1 VKARRVWIDANDPL
15 PIATQCE
22 LAGTNR
28 STFYATSRS
37 ITPDAEEL
45 ELRELINKEYT
56 RQPFYGSR
64 KIMHYLC
71 SLGYCINRKRV
82 QRMMRVLGQAA
93 MAPGPNTSKPHP
105 QHKIYPYLL
114 RGMTVTRPKQVWSI
128 DITYCSLPQ
137 GFMYLVPIIDWYS
150 RKVLGWWLSNSMES
164 SFCVD
169 CVEEAFR
176 NDGIPEIF
184 NSDKGSQ
191 FTSDVFIRAIR
202 KYPTLR
208 ISMDGR
214 GWALDNVFFE
224 RLWRN
229 VKHED
234 IYLKGYGS
242 AAELQQ
248 GLKEYFVLY
257 KSERTHQSLNYST
270 PDEVYRSGKGGGACI
285 VDKYQSKNER
295 KEALDEKKGQRLP
308 AA

>member
-1 VKARRVWIDANDPL
+1 
-15 PIATQCE
+15 
-22 LAGTNR
+22 
-28 STFYATSRS
+28 
-37 ITPDAEEL
+37 
-45 ELRELINKEYT
+45 
-56 RQPFYGSR
+56 
-64 KIMHYLC
+64 
-71 SLGYCINRKRV
+71 
-82 QRMMRVLGQAA
+82 
-93 MAPGPNTSKPHP
+93 
-105 QHKIYPYLL
+105 
-114 RGMTVTRPKQVWSI
+114 
-128 DITYCSLPQ
+128 
-137 GFMYLVPIIDWYS
+137 
-150 RKVLGWWLSNSMES
+150 MES

-176 NDGIPEIF
+176 NYGIPEIF
-184 NSDKGSQ
+184 NSDQGSQ
-191 FTSDVFIRAIR
+191 FTSDVFIRGLR

-214 GWALDNVFFE
+214 GRALDNVFFE